1 MTSVQFNRNHPVV
14 KAALQ
19 ANVELEKLLRLF
31 ERTIPVDVIYY
42 SRSSDQKMDN
52 ETPLSVDE
60 MVDML
65 KGLVCMVPAGS
76 ARKMTFMSMLQSEPF
91 VLQAD
96 KLRKKE
102 EEILN
107 DTL

>member
-1 MTSVQFNRNHPVV
+1 
-14 KAALQ
+14 
-19 ANVELEKLLRLF
+19 
-31 ERTIPVDVIYY
+31 
-42 SRSSDQKMDN
+42 MDN

-76 ARKMTFMSMLQSEPF
+76 ARKMTFMSMLPSEPF

>member
-1 MTSVQFNRNHPVV
+1 
-14 KAALQ
+14 
-19 ANVELEKLLRLF
+19 
-31 ERTIPVDVIYY
+31 
-42 SRSSDQKMDN
+42 
-52 ETPLSVDE
+52 
-60 MVDML
+60 
-65 KGLVCMVPAGS
+65 MVPAGS